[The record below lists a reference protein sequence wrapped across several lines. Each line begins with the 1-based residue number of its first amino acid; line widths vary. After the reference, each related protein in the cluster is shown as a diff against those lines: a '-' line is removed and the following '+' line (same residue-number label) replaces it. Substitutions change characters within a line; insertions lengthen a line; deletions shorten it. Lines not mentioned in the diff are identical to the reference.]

1 MAENFDARFAMLE
14 QARRDLEDAT
24 VIMAHLEKTAA
35 KRIKECAQFIAEEQE
50 YRREQKKRDQILD
63 KRIEQLF
70 SGSNEWMRRSS

>member
-35 KRIKECAQFIAEEQE
+35 ERIKEHAQFIAEEQE
-50 YRREQKKRDQILD
+50 YRREQKKRDEILD
-63 KRIEQLF
+63 KRIEQLV
-70 SGSNEWMRRSS
+70 SGIGERMRRSS